1 MTVSSVVEPP
11 RLDELVHYSRWRRGA
26 VPVFI
31 ILGVDIFTVLLFGI
45 ISPSHVF
52 LSLQSFK
59 DLALN
64 GCQTA
69 LLGVGV
75 AFLLGAGELDI
86 SLGANIILSSVV
98 GGKVMV
104 AMAGTNSGAAI
115 ALGVI
120 ACIATGAAG
129 GFFNSVVVT
138 RLRVNSFIATLA
150 MLGIMT
156 GLADVLTGGYDI
168 AGIPLALQR
177 DFGIANV
184 FGVIPDP
191 FAVVLVIVVAAGFL
205 LRRTRF
211 GLRTLAL
218 GSSREAAVRAG
229 LPVRK
234 NLTLLFTLAGSCAGF
249 GGLID
254 LSRYTTTNLSGH
266 TTDALAAIAGAVIG
280 GTSLFG
286 GKISVWGAALGAML
300 AVILQQG
307 LVVVGLPSF
316 YKLIAVGVVLIA
328 AVSVRGFTDAEGRST
343 LKVVGRLQQGLRAH
357 TSGKE
362 VVRAGE

>member
-1 MTVSSVVEPP
+1 MATTL
-11 RLDELVHYSRWRRGA
+11 RASRSR
-26 VPVFI
+26 
-31 ILGVDIFTVLLFGI
+31 
-45 ISPSHVF
+45 
-52 LSLQSFK
+52 
-59 DLALN
+59 
-64 GCQTA
+64 
-69 LLGVGV
+69 
-75 AFLLGAGELDI
+75 
-86 SLGANIILSSVV
+86 
-98 GGKVMV
+98 
-104 AMAGTNSGAAI
+104 
-115 ALGVI
+115 
-120 ACIATGAAG
+120 
-129 GFFNSVVVT
+129 
-138 RLRVNSFIATLA
+138 
-150 MLGIMT
+150 
-156 GLADVLTGGYDI
+156 
-168 AGIPLALQR
+168 LQR
-177 DFGIANV
+177 DFGIANL

-316 YKLIAVGVVLIA
+316 YQLIAVGVVLIA

>member
-11 RLDELVHYSRWRRGA
+11 RLDDLVHYSRWRRGA

-177 DFGIANV
+177 DFGVANL
-184 FGVIPDP
+184 FESNTRSLRCRACYRGRGGV
-191 FAVVLVIVVAAGFL
+191 LAAE
-205 LRRTRF
+205 TRF

-218 GSSREAAVRAG
+218 GSFARGGGARRTSRAQESDPSLHAGGVMRRVWRPYRSQSVHNNQSQWSHNGRAG
-229 LPVRK
+229 GDRWRGHRRHELVWREDLRLGRRTGGHAGRHPSAGPGRGGVAVLLPAHRRRSRPDRGGVG
-234 NLTLLFTLAGSCAGF
+234 AG
-249 GGLID
+249 I
-254 LSRYTTTNLSGH
+254 H
-266 TTDALAAIAGAVIG
+266 
-280 GTSLFG
+280 
-286 GKISVWGAALGAML
+286 
-300 AVILQQG
+300 
-307 LVVVGLPSF
+307 
-316 YKLIAVGVVLIA
+316 
-328 AVSVRGFTDAEGRST
+328 
-343 LKVVGRLQQGLRAH
+343 
-357 TSGKE
+357 
-362 VVRAGE
+362 

>member
-1 MTVSSVVEPP
+1 MASSSTVTPP
-11 RLDELVHYSRWRRGA
+11 QSDKPLHYSRWRRGA
-26 VPVFI
+26 TPVFV
-31 ILGVDIFTVLLFGI
+31 ILGVDVFAVLLFGVL
-45 ISPSHVF
+45 SPAHVF
-52 LSLQSFK
+52 LSVQSFK
-59 DLALN
+59 DLALD
-64 GCQTA
+64 GSQTV

-104 AMAGTNSGAAI
+104 AMAGSGSGAAI
-115 ALGVI
+115 ALGGIV
-120 ACIATGAAG
+120 CVATGATAG
-129 GFFNSVVVT
+129 LFISIVVT

-150 MLGIMT
+150 TLGIMT

-168 AGIPLALQR
+168 SGIPLALQR
-177 DFGIANV
+177 NFGIASL

-191 FAVVLVIVVAAGFL
+191 FAVVLAVVIIAGAL

-229 LPVRK
+229 VPVRK
-234 NLTLLFTLAGSCAGF
+234 NLTLLFMLAGSCAGF
-249 GGLID
+249 AGLID

-286 GKISVWGAALGAML
+286 GRISVWGAALGAML
-300 AVILQQG
+300 AVILQDG

-316 YKLIAVGVVLIA
+316 YQLIAVGVVLIA

-343 LKVVGRLQQGLRAH
+343 LRVVSRLQEGLKARKD
-357 TSGKE
+357 SKE
-362 VVRAGE
+362 VVGARG